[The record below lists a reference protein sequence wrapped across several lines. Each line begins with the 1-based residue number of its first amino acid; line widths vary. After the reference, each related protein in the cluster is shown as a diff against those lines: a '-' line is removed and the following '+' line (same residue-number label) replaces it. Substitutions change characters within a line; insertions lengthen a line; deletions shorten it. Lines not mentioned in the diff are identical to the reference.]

1 MQSGNSIYL
10 DIGLKIQV
18 TASEETYDGFCR
30 KCIFYYYN
38 LLFLQQLKK
47 LDKMIENKLIEREQW
62 NSIALGTTSH
72 SDGERVQSSG
82 SQQKMADA
90 IGRYIDIESEIDRC
104 IDKLIATK
112 QDVINVIEQLNTT
125 EYDLLH
131 VVYVQYLTLEDF
143 AEQYDADVIKPRNK
157 LAHSKLFYGECM
169 RKLHITK
176 KRQKL

>member
-1 MQSGNSIYL
+1 MKSKSKEAKDFLMQL
-10 DIGLKIQV
+10 
-18 TASEETYDGFCR
+18 E
-30 KCIFYYYN
+30 
-38 LLFLQQLKK
+38 K
-47 LDKMIENKLIEREQW
+47 LDKMIANKLIEREQW
-62 NSIALGTTSH
+62 KSIALGTASH

-112 QDVINVIEQLNTT
+112 QDVISVIEQLDTT

-143 AEQYDADVIKPRNK
+143 AEQNK
-157 LAHSKLFYGECM
+157 RSYRWAAGVHGRALANVLKILEE
-169 RKLHITK
+169 RKTEQLTL
-176 KRQKL
+176 RQKLAMK